1 VSKDIPIPPRTAYKY
16 LFGPAPSRRLGR
28 SLGVDLVPY
37 KTCTFDCVFRE
48 VGVTTLSTPRRRE
61 YVPVDEVIAELRDWV
76 KRGGKADYITLSG
89 SGEPT
94 LHTGFGRVLAAIRRM
109 CPIKTALLTNSS
121 LLYLPKVRADAAR
134 ADLVKVSLSAWDN
147 ASFANVNRPHRSIT
161 FKKVLSGLHAF
172 RAAFKG
178 KMWLE
183 VVVIA
188 GFNDK
193 PATMGKIARLA
204 ADLKPDRV
212 HLNTVV
218 RPPAWPV
225 SGVPRSRMERLAR
238 LFKPTAEVIGD
249 LEASACA
256 ERNAENAEIVSML
269 KRRPCTVEDIAVGL
283 GIRKLEAMKAA
294 RRLESEGRIRRKK
307 QGKRIYYVCD

>member
-1 VSKDIPIPPRTAYKY
+1 
-16 LFGPAPSRRLGR
+16 
-28 SLGVDLVPY
+28 
-37 KTCTFDCVFRE
+37 VFCE
-48 VGVTTLSTPRRRE
+48 VGVTTLSTPRRKE
-61 YVPVDEVIAELRDWV
+61 YVPVDKVIAELRDWV
-76 KRGGKADYITLSG
+76 KRGGEADYITLSG

-94 LHTGFGRVLAAIRRM
+94 LHSGFGRVLAAIRRM

-121 LLYLPKVRADAAR
+121 LLYLAKVRADAAR

-147 ASFANVNRPHRSIT
+147 ASFAKVNRPHRSIT
-161 FKKVLSGLHAF
+161 FGKVLSGLRAF
-172 RAAFKG
+172 RTGFKG
-178 KMWLE
+178 EIWLE

-193 PATMGKIARLA
+193 PVQMRKIAKLVA
-204 ADLKPDRV
+204 GLKPDRV

-218 RPPAWPV
+218 RPPAWAV
-225 SGVPRSRMERLAR
+225 SGVSRSRMERLAW
-238 LFKPTAEVIGD
+238 LFNPRAEVIGE
-249 LEASACA
+249 LEAGACA

-269 KRRPCTVEDIAVGL
+269 KRRPCTVEDIAIGL
-283 GIRKLEAMKAA
+283 GIRKLEAMTTA